1 MKTEIGTPCIQ
12 RAFIVLLLLSSLNS
26 AVTSLLHVV
35 FRALNLTPSFAK
47 LPTLKRAD
55 AKKSGRNRSVS
66 PQKMSCMLSS
76 VTGKP
81 FFQVNNEQP
90 KCANVIA
97 LALVKLETLKLSG
110 SRLTNIFLKPRND

>member
-1 MKTEIGTPCIQ
+1 MCMKTEIGTPCIH
-12 RAFIVLLLLSSLNS
+12 RALQVELLLSSLNN

-55 AKKSGRNRSVS
+55 AKNNGKNRSVS
-66 PQKMSCMLSS
+66 PQNMSCILSS

-81 FFQVNNEQP
+81 FFHVNNEQP
-90 KCANVIA
+90 KCYKIKV
-97 LALVKLETLKLSG
+97 VM
-110 SRLTNIFLKPRND
+110 NIIIIRE